1 MRRYL
6 LCLSRKA
13 QAHCDE
19 ECHRDR
25 AGQDPPCSQG
35 RGFPTEEI
43 PDREHGLSDDG
54 HLHHWGNNV
63 ARFGSMEHLLRY
75 DVTFR

>member
-6 LCLSRKA
+6 LCLHRKA

-19 ECHRDR
+19 KYHQES
-25 AGQDPPCSQG
+25 AGQDSPGSQG
-35 RGFPTEEI
+35 RGFPTEGI
-43 PDREHGLSDDG
+43 HDREHGLSDDG
-54 HLHHWGNNV
+54 HLLHRGTDV